1 MLTLLIFDK
10 TPMKKAI
17 LLLLTTSEYLL
28 HSLITTLSSMP
39 VSATPVKR
47 YN

>member
-1 MLTLLIFDK
+1 MLTLLVFDK
-10 TPMKKAI
+10 TPMKKSI
-17 LLLLTTSEYLL
+17 LLLLTTSECLL
-28 HSLITTLSSMP
+28 HSLITTLSSMQ